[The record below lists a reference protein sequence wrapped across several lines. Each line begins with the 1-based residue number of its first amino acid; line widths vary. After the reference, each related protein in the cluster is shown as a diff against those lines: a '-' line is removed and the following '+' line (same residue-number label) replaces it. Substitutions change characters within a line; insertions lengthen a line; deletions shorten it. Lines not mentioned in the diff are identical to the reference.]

1 MCTKMCTI
9 MCTTFDN
16 TQRTVCVQMK
26 EKNLLFQCVER
37 IFEGSFVRNFGA
49 GEESRI
55 WKNRQLNH

>member
-26 EKNLLFQCVER
+26 EKNLLFQYVGR
-37 IFEGSFVRNFGA
+37 VFEGNFVRNFGA
-49 GEESRI
+49 GEGSRI
-55 WKNRQLNH
+55 WKSRHLKH

>member
-1 MCTKMCTI
+1 MCAKMCTI

-37 IFEGSFVRNFGA
+37 IFEESFVCNFGA
-49 GEESRI
+49 GEGNPI
-55 WKNRQLNH
+55 WKLLSLSN

>member
-1 MCTKMCTI
+1 

-26 EKNLLFQCVER
+26 EKNLLFQCVGGN
-37 IFEGSFVRNFGA
+37 FDKYFVRNFGA